1 LRAASAAPRAS
12 YVTGAGAGMG
22 GTLSQGA
29 DEERP
34 APADGPAAPHPAAPD
49 GPAGTLSRSGRVP
62 DAITRAGGLLCA
74 AVGLTVIAAW
84 YARAAAILSFG
95 SQNPMSFNT
104 ALGFVVTGVALVALA
119 RTRPRAALAA
129 GLFDAGLGAV
139 TLAEYALGHGLGIDQ
154 LFVKAYLSAP
164 GVVAGRPA
172 INTALC
178 LTLTGAALLV
188 WGPWRPRR
196 RPTVVAAAGSVIG
209 AIAVA
214 ATFGYATGNSAAYG
228 WWHVSAMPF
237 LTAVTMLVLALA
249 LLSAAWRDS
258 RPGRGGLPGWL
269 PMPAGALALGLGVWV
284 AIAGQAVAVGRISEA
299 TFTGAASALGL
310 VMGGMVT
317 LVVWLAQ
324 HAEGRRQAA
333 VAEAA
338 RRSAAELVAR
348 EGEQRL
354 FQFLDAMPIAVFI
367 TSQGGQP
374 YYANGEAER
383 ILGRGLVPGIGA
395 EELAETYRVFQAGT
409 SQLYPTESLSI
420 VQAALGQSS
429 HCDDMEI
436 HKPDGAVIP
445 LEIWGRPVYGA
456 GGKIDY
462 AIAAFVDMT
471 ERHARETIIAGQA
484 ALLELAHDAIFVRDL
499 DGRITYWSAGAEQT
513 YGFTS
518 AEALGQMT
526 HDMLRTLYP
535 EPLAS
540 IEAATTRY
548 GRWDGELT
556 HRRADGQT
564 IIVESRWAAQ
574 RGPGGSLLG
583 FMEIN
588 RDMTERHA
596 RETIIAGQAALLELA
611 YDAIFVRDPDGH
623 ITYWNAGA
631 EHTYGFTRAQA
642 LGQIARDMLSTQYPE
657 PLADIEAAATRYGR
671 WDGELT
677 HRRADGQTIIVESRW
692 AAQRGSGGALLGFM
706 EINRD
711 VTFRKDAEREMLQ
724 RAGEIQALN
733 ATLEQRVQQ
742 RTVHLE
748 RASKNLA
755 AFTYTAA
762 HDLRTPLRAL
772 SGFSEALVEE
782 YGGRLDETGRGYAGR
797 IQAASGH
804 MATVLDDLLD
814 LSRLSTAEMNLQ
826 DVDLSAEVTAICG
839 RLRARDPGRRVM
851 VTVQDGVRAIA
862 DRPLIR
868 TVLENLLDNAWKF
881 TAGREHAT
889 IEFAATPAEDAPL
902 CCYVRDNGAG
912 FDPAYADKLF
922 QPFQRLHAASEY
934 PGTGTDIGT
943 GTGLASVQR
952 IIDRHGGRT
961 WAEGAVDGGAT
972 FYFTLNAKDTP

>member
-1 LRAASAAPRAS
+1 
-12 YVTGAGAGMG
+12 MG

-29 DEERP
+29 DEERQ

-49 GPAGTLSRSGRVP
+49 GPAGMPSRRGRVP
-62 DAITRAGGLLCA
+62 DVITRAGGLLSA

-84 YARAAAILSFG
+84 YVRATAILRFG

-104 ALGFVVTGVALVALA
+104 ALAFVVTGVALVALA
-119 RTRPRAALAA
+119 RTRPRAALTA
-129 GLFDAGLGAV
+129 GLFDVVLGAL
-139 TLAEYALGHGLGIDQ
+139 TLAEYALGRGLGIDQ

-178 LTLTGAALLV
+178 LTLTGTALLV

-196 RPTVVAAAGSVIG
+196 RPAVVAAAGSVIG

-237 LTAVTMLVLALA
+237 LTAVTMLVLALS
-249 LLSAAWRDS
+249 LISAAWRDS
-258 RPGRGGLPGWL
+258 RPGHAGLPRWL

-284 AIAGQAVAVGRISEA
+284 AIAGQAVATGRISEA
-299 TFTGAASALGL
+299 TFTGAATALGL

-324 HAEGRRQAA
+324 HAETRRRVA

-354 FQFLDAMPIAVFI
+354 FQFLDAIPIAVSV
-367 TSQGGQP
+367 TSQDGRP

-383 ILGRGLVPGIGA
+383 LLGRGVVPGIGA
-395 EELAETYRVFQAGT
+395 GELAETYSAFRVGT
-409 SQLYPTESLSI
+409 DQLYPAEGMPI
-420 VQAALGQSS
+420 VRAALGQPS
-429 HCDDMEI
+429 HTDDMEI

-445 LEIWGRPVYGA
+445 LETWGRPVYGA

-462 AIAAFVDMT
+462 AIAAFADMT

-499 DGRITYWSAGAEQT
+499 EGRITYWSAGAEHT
-513 YGFTS
+513 YGFTA
-518 AEALGQMT
+518 AEALGQIA
-526 HDMLRTLYP
+526 HSMLSAQYP

-540 IEAATTRY
+540 IEATTTRY

-574 RGPGGSLLG
+574 RGPRGTLLG

-588 RDMTERHA
+588 RD
-596 RETIIAGQAALLELA
+596 I
-611 YDAIFVRDPDGH
+611 
-623 ITYWNAGA
+623 
-631 EHTYGFTRAQA
+631 
-642 LGQIARDMLSTQYPE
+642 
-657 PLADIEAAATRYGR
+657 
-671 WDGELT
+671 
-677 HRRADGQTIIVESRW
+677 
-692 AAQRGSGGALLGFM
+692 
-706 EINRD
+706 
-711 VTFRKDAEREMLQ
+711 TFRKDAEREMVQ

-814 LSRLSTAEMNLQ
+814 LSQLSTAEMNLQ
-826 DVDLSAEVTAICG
+826 EVDLSAEVTAICG
-839 RLRARDPGRRVM
+839 QLRARDPGRRVL
-851 VTVQDGVRAIA
+851 VTVQDGVRVTA

-868 TVLENLLDNAWKF
+868 TVLENLLENAWKF
-881 TAGREHAT
+881 TAGRQDAT
-889 IEFAATPAEDAPL
+889 IEFAATPADDDAPL

-934 PGTGTDIGT
+934 PGTGT
-943 GTGLASVQR
+943 GLASVQR

-972 FYFTLNAKDTP
+972 FYFTLDAKDTP

>member
-1 LRAASAAPRAS
+1 
-12 YVTGAGAGMG
+12 MG

-29 DEERP
+29 DEERQ

-49 GPAGTLSRSGRVP
+49 GPAGMPSRRGRVP
-62 DAITRAGGLLCA
+62 DVITRAGGLLSA

-84 YARAAAILSFG
+84 YVRATAILRFG

-104 ALGFVVTGVALVALA
+104 ALAFVVTGVALVALA
-119 RTRPRAALAA
+119 RTRPRAALTA
-129 GLFDAGLGAV
+129 GLFDVVLGAL
-139 TLAEYALGHGLGIDQ
+139 TLAEYALGRGLGIDQ

-178 LTLTGAALLV
+178 LTLTGTALLV

-196 RPTVVAAAGSVIG
+196 RPAVVAAAGSVIG

-237 LTAVTMLVLALA
+237 LTAVTMLVLALS
-249 LLSAAWRDS
+249 LISAAWRDS
-258 RPGRGGLPGWL
+258 RPGHAGLPRWL

-284 AIAGQAVAVGRISEA
+284 AIAGRAVAAGRISEA
-299 TFTGAASALGL
+299 TFTGAATALGL

-324 HAEGRRQAA
+324 HAETRRRVA

-354 FQFLDAMPIAVFI
+354 FQFLDAIPIAVSV
-367 TSQGGQP
+367 TSQDGRP

-383 ILGRGLVPGIGA
+383 LLGRGVVPGIGA
-395 EELAETYRVFQAGT
+395 GELAETYSAFRVGT
-409 SQLYPTESLSI
+409 DQLYPAEGMPI
-420 VQAALGQSS
+420 VRAALGQPS
-429 HCDDMEI
+429 HTDDMEI

-445 LEIWGRPVYGA
+445 LETWGRPVYGA

-462 AIAAFVDMT
+462 AIAAFADMT

-499 DGRITYWSAGAEQT
+499 EGRITYWSAGAEHT
-513 YGFTS
+513 YGFTA
-518 AEALGQMT
+518 AEALGQIA
-526 HDMLRTLYP
+526 HSMLSAQYP

-540 IEAATTRY
+540 IEATTTRY

-574 RGPGGSLLG
+574 RGPRGTLLG

-588 RDMTERHA
+588 RD
-596 RETIIAGQAALLELA
+596 I
-611 YDAIFVRDPDGH
+611 
-623 ITYWNAGA
+623 
-631 EHTYGFTRAQA
+631 
-642 LGQIARDMLSTQYPE
+642 
-657 PLADIEAAATRYGR
+657 
-671 WDGELT
+671 
-677 HRRADGQTIIVESRW
+677 
-692 AAQRGSGGALLGFM
+692 
-706 EINRD
+706 
-711 VTFRKDAEREMLQ
+711 TFRKDAEREMVQ

-814 LSRLSTAEMNLQ
+814 LSQLSTAEMNLQ
-826 DVDLSAEVTAICG
+826 EVDLSAEVTAICG
-839 RLRARDPGRRVM
+839 QLRARDPGRRVL
-851 VTVQDGVRAIA
+851 VTVQDGVRVTA

-868 TVLENLLDNAWKF
+868 TVLENLLENAWKF
-881 TAGREHAT
+881 TAGRQDAT
-889 IEFAATPAEDAPL
+889 IEFAATPADDDAPL

-934 PGTGTDIGT
+934 PGTGT
-943 GTGLASVQR
+943 GLASVQR

-972 FYFTLNAKDTP
+972 FYFTLDAKDTP